1 MQRLTTYACLLA
13 AAAPLVL
20 AAPEVRAQASPLSTA
35 VRTSEMR
42 QPAVPRPEQERIAR
56 EKLAQLQARTG
67 RRPNVVWF
75 IIDDLGWGEPGVY
88 GGGEAI
94 GAATPNMDRL
104 ANQGLKLTSCY
115 SQPTCTP
122 TRSAMLTGRL
132 PPRTGL
138 IRPIVAGDRL
148 RVNPWADETSIAKLL
163 SDSGYKT
170 VLSGKWHIGELEGM
184 RPFEVGFDEFYGF
197 YPAQKELSQHLDER
211 RYPDLVLDPEKAA
224 AYKKLNAAHSLVRGV
239 KGGRE
244 EVVQEMKSLDDI
256 AEGDRLLKEF
266 TVRRIGELARGR
278 DPFFITHS
286 FMKVH
291 ADNFPAKAF
300 KGKSKSR
307 FQYKDSVVEV
317 DHYIGEIVKALEDSG
332 QLDNTLVFITS
343 DNGPQMDSWPDS
355 GFTPFRGAKGSTWE
369 GGVRVPGIAYWRGMI
384 KPGRVSDDL
393 FDLMDLFNTTLALA
407 GATDK
412 IPNDRY
418 IDGIDQTS
426 FLLADEGRSLRDKVF
441 FWNDYT
447 FSAIRMHEYKMHVKM
462 VRPTQIFLDIDMA
475 VMEDIGGAPWL
486 FNLFIDPK
494 ESYAVG
500 HRLNAWTAAIG
511 AEAKAHAASFVKYP
525 PKKVGLE

>member
-1 MQRLTTYACLLA
+1 MSRFRWLA
-13 AAAPLVL
+13 GVVMAIAPLTVL
-20 AAPEVRAQASPLSTA
+20 APEVRAQASPLSTA
-35 VRTSEMR
+35 VRTSETR
-42 QPAVPRPEQERIAR
+42 QPAVPRPEQDRVAR
-56 EKLAQLQARTG
+56 SKLDQLQARTG
-67 RRPNVVWF
+67 RRPNVVWLVV
-75 IIDDLGWGEPGVY
+75 DDLGWGEPGVY

-138 IRPIVAGDRL
+138 IRPIVAGDKL
-148 RVNPWADETSIAKLL
+148 RINPWADEISVAKLL

-170 VLSGKWHIGELEGM
+170 ILSGKWHIGELEGM

-224 AYKKLNAAHSLVRGV
+224 AYKKLNAAHSLVRGA

-266 TVRRIGELARGR
+266 TVRRISELARGR
-278 DPFFITHS
+278 DPFFIKHS

-307 FQYKDSVVEV
+307 FQYKDSLVEV
-317 DHYIGEIVKALEDSG
+317 DHYIGEIVKALEDTG
-332 QLDNTLVFITS
+332 QLDNTLVFVTS

-384 KPGRVSDDL
+384 KQGRVSDDL
-393 FDLMDLFNTTLALA
+393 FDLMDMFNTTLSLA

-426 FLLADEGRSLRDKVF
+426 FLLVDDGKSLRDKVF
-441 FWNDYT
+441 FWNDYD
-447 FSAIRMHEYKMHVKM
+447 FSAIRMHEYKLHVKA
-462 VRPTQIFLDIDMA
+462 VQPTQIFLDIDMA
-475 VMEDIGGAPWL
+475 VEQKIGGAPWL

-500 HRLNAWTAAIG
+500 HRLNAWTASIG
-511 AEAKAHAASFVKYP
+511 AEAKAHAATFVKYP